1 MMMSR
6 ESNVD
11 IVRAGH
17 VASTPPLA
25 YLRSCQPEPECTG
38 NLNGNLNAINLNTS
52 RAK

>member
-38 NLNGNLNAINLNTS
+38 NLNGNLNNSKQNS
-52 RAK
+52 